1 MSNNASL
8 PVTVHIL
15 DKEYRISC
23 RPEERES
30 LLESAAYIDG
40 QMREIRQTGRVIGTE
55 RIAVM
60 AALNIAN
67 DLLTIEKHKDDSSQ
81 SITRRIKSLQEKIE
95 IALNTTN
102 QLEL

>member
-1 MSNNASL
+1 VSSNPI
-8 PVTVHIL
+8 PVTVYIL

-23 RPEERES
+23 QPEERES
-30 LLESAAYIDG
+30 LLEAAAYVDG
-40 QMREIRQTGRVIGTE
+40 QMREIRQSGRVIGTE

-60 AALNIAN
+60 AALNISN
-67 DLLTIEKHKDDSSQ
+67 DLLTIRKTKDDSSQ
-81 SITRRIKSLQEKIE
+81 TITRRIKTLQEKIE

>member
-1 MSNNASL
+1 VSSNQI
-8 PVTVHIL
+8 PVTVYIL

-23 RPEERES
+23 MPEERES
-30 LLESAAYIDG
+30 LLQSAAYVDG
-40 QMREIRQTGRVIGTE
+40 QMREIRQSGRVIGTE

-67 DLLTIEKHKDDSSQ
+67 DLLTSQKSKDDSTQ
-81 SITRRIKSLQEKIE
+81 TITRRIKSLQEKIE
-95 IALNTTN
+95 IALNSTN

>member
-1 MSNNASL
+1 MSSDTL
-8 PVTVHIL
+8 PVTVNIL

-23 RPEERES
+23 PAEERES
-30 LLESAAYIDG
+30 LLESAAFLDS
-40 QMREIRQTGRVIGTE
+40 QMREIRQGGRVIGTE

-67 DLLTIEKHKDDSSQ
+67 DLLSIQKSKDDSNLT
-81 SITRRIKSLQEKIE
+81 ITRRIKSLQEKIE

>member
-1 MSNNASL
+1 MSGNPL
-8 PVTVHIL
+8 PVTVYIL

-23 RPEERES
+23 QPEERES
-30 LLESAAYIDG
+30 LLESAAYVDG
-40 QMREIRQTGRVIGTE
+40 QMREIRHTGRVIGTE

-67 DLLTIEKHKDDSSQ
+67 DLLSLQKTKTDSNQ
-81 SITRRIKSLQEKIE
+81 TITRRIKTLQEKIE

>member
-1 MSNNASL
+1 
-8 PVTVHIL
+8 
-15 DKEYRISC
+15 
-23 RPEERES
+23 
-30 LLESAAYIDG
+30 
-40 QMREIRQTGRVIGTE
+40 MREIRQSGRVIGTE

-67 DLLTIEKHKDDSSQ
+67 DLLISQKSKDDTTQ

-95 IALNTTN
+95 IALNSTN

>member
-1 MSNNASL
+1 MSKVEPLSIK
-8 PVTVHIL
+8 IL

-30 LLESAAYIDG
+30 LLESAAYVDG
-40 QMREIRQTGRVIGTE
+40 QMREIRQSGRVIGTE

-60 AALNIAN
+60 AALNLAN
-67 DLLTIEKHKDDSSQ
+67 DLLTIQKNKDDSSQ
-81 SITRRIKSLQEKIE
+81 TITRRIKNLQEKIE

>member
-1 MSNNASL
+1 VSSNPL
-8 PVTVHIL
+8 PVTVNIL

-23 RPEERES
+23 QPEERES
-30 LLESAAYIDG
+30 LLQSAAFVDG
-40 QMREIRQTGRVIGTE
+40 QMREIRQSGRVIGTE

-67 DLLTIEKHKDDSSQ
+67 DLLNIQKNKDDSNQ
-81 SITRRIKSLQEKIE
+81 TITRRIKSLQEKIE

>member
-1 MSNNASL
+1 VSSDQIAVSVN
-8 PVTVHIL
+8 IL

-23 RPEERES
+23 PPEERES
-30 LLESAAYIDG
+30 LIQAAAFIDG
-40 QMREIRQTGRVIGTE
+40 QMQEIRQKGRVIGTE

-67 DLLTIEKHKDDSSQ
+67 DLLSDKQVKDDSSQ
-81 SITRRIKSLQEKIE
+81 TISHRIQRLQEKIE
-95 IALNTTN
+95 IALNSTN

>member
-1 MSNNASL
+1 VSSDTL

-23 RPEERES
+23 PAEERES
-30 LLESAAYIDG
+30 LLESAAFLDS
-40 QMREIRQTGRVIGTE
+40 QMREIRQSGRVIGTE

-60 AALNIAN
+60 AALNISN
-67 DLLTIEKHKDDSSQ
+67 DLLAIQKTKDDGNQTIS
-81 SITRRIKSLQEKIE
+81 RRIQSLQEKIE

>member
-1 MSNNASL
+1 MNSDTL
-8 PVTVHIL
+8 PVTVYIL

-23 RPEERES
+23 PAEERES
-30 LLESAAYIDG
+30 LLESAAFLDS
-40 QMREIRQTGRVIGTE
+40 QMREIRQGGRVIGTE

-67 DLLTIEKHKDDSSQ
+67 DLLTIQKNKDDSKQTIS
-81 SITRRIKSLQEKIE
+81 RRIKSLQEKIE

>member
-1 MSNNASL
+1 MNSDRL
-8 PVTVHIL
+8 PVTVNIL

-23 RPEERES
+23 LPEERES
-30 LLESAAYIDG
+30 LLQAAAYIDG
-40 QMREIRQTGRVIGTE
+40 QMREIRDTGRIIGTE
-55 RIAVM
+55 RVAVM

-67 DLLTIEKHKDDSSQ
+67 ELLVNRQ
-81 SITRRIKSLQEKIE
+81 SKEDGTQNISHRIKNLQEKIE

>member
-1 MSNNASL
+1 VSNNQL
-8 PVTVHIL
+8 PVTVNIL

-23 RPEERES
+23 PPEERDS
-30 LLESAAYIDG
+30 LLQSAAYVDSK
-40 QMREIRQTGRVIGTE
+40 MREIRQSGRVIGTE

-60 AALNIAN
+60 MALNLAN
-67 DLLTIEKHKDDSSQ
+67 DLLSSQKSKDDSNL
-81 SITRRIKSLQEKIE
+81 SITRRIRSLQEKIE

>member
-1 MSNNASL
+1 MSNNQL
-8 PVTVHIL
+8 PVTVNIL

-23 RPEERES
+23 PPEERDS
-30 LLESAAYIDG
+30 LLQSAAYVDSK
-40 QMREIRQTGRVIGTE
+40 MREIRQSGRVIGTE

-60 AALNIAN
+60 MALNLAN
-67 DLLTIEKHKDDSSQ
+67 DLLSSQKSKDDSNL
-81 SITRRIKSLQEKIE
+81 SITRRIRSLQEKIE

>member
-1 MSNNASL
+1 MNSNRL
-8 PVTVHIL
+8 PVTVSIL

-23 RPEERES
+23 LPEERES
-30 LLESAAYIDG
+30 LLQAAAYVDG
-40 QMREIRQTGRVIGTE
+40 QMREIRQAGRIIGAE

-67 DLLTIEKHKDDSSQ
+67 DLLLNQKNKNEGTEN
-81 SITRRIKSLQEKIE
+81 ITRRIKNLQEKIE

>member
-1 MSNNASL
+1 MSNDPL
-8 PVTVHIL
+8 PVTVNIL

-23 RPEERES
+23 LQEERES
-30 LLESAAYIDG
+30 LLQAAAYLDG
-40 QMREIRQTGRVIGTE
+40 QMREIRQNGRVIGTE
-55 RIAVM
+55 RVAVM

-67 DLLTIEKHKDDSSQ
+67 DLLSNQHHREDGSQ
-81 SITRRIKSLQEKIE
+81 NISRRIKNLQEKIE

>member
-1 MSNNASL
+1 MSSDTL
-8 PVTVHIL
+8 PVTVQIL

-23 RPEERES
+23 PAEERES
-30 LLESAAYIDG
+30 LLESATFLDS
-40 QMREIRQTGRVIGTE
+40 QMREIRQGGRVIGTE

-67 DLLTIEKHKDDSSQ
+67 ELLAIQKTKDDGTQTIS
-81 SITRRIKSLQEKIE
+81 RRIQSLQEKIE

>member
-1 MSNNASL
+1 VKSEIL
-8 PVTVHIL
+8 PVTISIL

-23 RPEERES
+23 HPDERES
-30 LLESAAYIDG
+30 LLQAAAYVDG
-40 QMREIRQTGRVIGTE
+40 QMREIRQSGRIIGTE

-60 AALNIAN
+60 SALNIAN
-67 DLLTIEKHKDDSSQ
+67 DLLLNKKIKDDGSQ
-81 SITRRIKSLQEKIE
+81 NITRRIKNLQEKIE

>member
-1 MSNNASL
+1 MSSNTL
-8 PVTVHIL
+8 PVTISIL

-23 RPEERES
+23 PPEERES
-30 LLESAAYIDG
+30 LLESAAYVDG
-40 QMREIRQTGRVIGTE
+40 QMREIRHSGRVIGSE

-67 DLLTIEKHKDDSSQ
+67 DLLTLQKTKTDSSQ
-81 SITRRIKSLQEKIE
+81 TITRRIKSLQEKIE

>member
-1 MSNNASL
+1 VN
-8 PVTVHIL
+8 IL

-23 RPEERES
+23 PPEERES
-30 LLESAAYIDG
+30 LIQAAAFIDG

-67 DLLTIEKHKDDSSQ
+67 DLLSDKQVKDDSSQ
-81 SITRRIKSLQEKIE
+81 TVSRRIQRLQEKIE
-95 IALNTTN
+95 IALNSTN

>member
-1 MSNNASL
+1 MSSNQLA
-8 PVTVHIL
+8 VTVNIL

-23 RPEERES
+23 LPEERES
-30 LLESAAYIDG
+30 LLQAAAFIDG
-40 QMREIRQTGRVIGTE
+40 QMRDIKQAGRVIGTE

-67 DLLTIEKHKDDSSQ
+67 DLLSDKKSKDDSSQ
-81 SITRRIKSLQEKIE
+81 TISRRIQRLQEKIE

>member
-1 MSNNASL
+1 VSTNHL
-8 PVTVHIL
+8 PVTVNIL
-15 DKEYRISC
+15 EKEYRISC
-23 RPEERES
+23 PPEERDS
-30 LLESAAYIDG
+30 LLQSAAYIDSK
-40 QMREIRQTGRVIGTE
+40 MREIRQSGRVIGTE

-67 DLLTIEKHKDDSSQ
+67 DLLISQKSKDDTTQ

-95 IALNTTN
+95 IALNSTN

>member
-1 MSNNASL
+1 VNSNHL
-8 PVTVHIL
+8 PVTVSIL

-23 RPEERES
+23 DPDERES
-30 LLESAAYIDG
+30 LLQAAAYVDG
-40 QMREIRQTGRVIGTE
+40 HMREIRQGGRIIGTE

-60 AALNIAN
+60 TALNLAN
-67 DLLTIEKHKDDSSQ
+67 DLLLSQ
-81 SITRRIKSLQEKIE
+81 KNKEDGSQNISRRIKNLQEKIE

>member
-1 MSNNASL
+1 VSNA
-8 PVTVHIL
+8 PVAVTIYIL

-23 RPEERES
+23 PPEERDS
-30 LLESAAYIDG
+30 LLQSAAYLDG
-40 QMREIRQTGRVIGTE
+40 KMREIRNSGRVIGTE

-60 AALNIAN
+60 TALNIAN
-67 DLLTIEKHKDDSSQ
+67 DLLSNQKQKDDTHHTIS
-81 SITRRIKSLQEKIE
+81 RRIKNLQEKIE

>member
-1 MSNNASL
+1 VSSDQIAVSVN
-8 PVTVHIL
+8 IL

-23 RPEERES
+23 PPEERES
-30 LLESAAYIDG
+30 LIQAATFIDG
-40 QMREIRQTGRVIGTE
+40 QLREIRQTGRVIGTE

-67 DLLTIEKHKDDSSQ
+67 DLLSDKQVKDDSSQ
-81 SITRRIKSLQEKIE
+81 TISRRIQRLQEKIE
-95 IALNTTN
+95 IALNSTN

>member
-1 MSNNASL
+1 MSTNSL
-8 PVTVHIL
+8 PVTIYIL

-23 RPEERES
+23 LPEERES
-30 LLESAAYIDG
+30 LLESAAFVDG

-60 AALNIAN
+60 AALNLAN
-67 DLLTIEKHKDDSSQ
+67 DLLTLRKTKDDSSQ
-81 SITRRIKSLQEKIE
+81 HISRRIKTLQEKIE

>member
-1 MSNNASL
+1 MNSDRL
-8 PVTVHIL
+8 PVTVNIL

-23 RPEERES
+23 LPEERES
-30 LLESAAYIDG
+30 LLQAAAFIDG
-40 QMREIRQTGRVIGTE
+40 QMREIRDTGRIIGTE

-60 AALNIAN
+60 VALNIAN
-67 DLLTIEKHKDDSSQ
+67 ELLVNRQNKEDGSQ
-81 SITRRIKSLQEKIE
+81 NISRRIKNLQEKIE

>member
-1 MSNNASL
+1 MNNPPPL

-23 RPEERES
+23 QPEERES
-30 LLESAAYIDG
+30 LLQAAAYVDS
-40 QMREIRQTGRVIGTE
+40 QMREIRKTGRVIGTE

-67 DLLTIEKHKDDSSQ
+67 DLLIQQKTKDDSNQ
-81 SITRRIKSLQEKIE
+81 GITRRIKTLQEKIE

>member
-1 MSNNASL
+1 VSSNPL
-8 PVTVHIL
+8 PVTVSIL

-23 RPEERES
+23 QAEERES
-30 LLESAAYIDG
+30 LLESAAYVDG

-67 DLLTIEKHKDDSSQ
+67 ALLTIQKTKDDGNQ
-81 SITRRIKSLQEKIE
+81 TVTRRIKNLQEKIE
-95 IALNTTN
+95 IALNATN